1 MTSTGWFL
9 SEIDVANHSTLF
21 VSQNG
26 FSIPIPLYGITTYP
40 DGGVRTTVADLS
52 KFFIALLNGGE
63 YQGARILDGRMAAE
77 MQRFQFTDANRPEN
91 FPTPEGN
98 SGLFWRTKFNGQRV
112 GHGGNDPGM
121 QAEMLADREGNIGV
135 ILFLNTSLSGQDAR
149 ASLAILDALWKY
161 AESLRA
167 GVR

>member
-1 MTSTGWFL
+1 
-9 SEIDVANHSTLF
+9 
-21 VSQNG
+21 
-26 FSIPIPLYGITTYP
+26 
-40 DGGVRTTVADLS
+40 
-52 KFFIALLNGGE
+52 
-63 YQGARILDGRMAAE
+63 
-77 MQRFQFTDANRPEN
+77 
-91 FPTPEGN
+91 
-98 SGLFWRTKFNGQRV
+98 
-112 GHGGNDPGM
+112 M